1 MISLC
6 FLSALKISNLFTIL
20 FDSID
25 TRVRAAL
32 LVVTP
37 VIVGPNN
44 EAVGET
50 QPVIKNNEIIITI
63 FFNIKDNDE
72 LHDSLQKDKNKKKKL
87 HPEIVFNYLLS

>member
-1 MISLC
+1 LISL
-6 FLSALKISNLFTIL
+6 FLFSALKTSNLFTIL

-44 EAVGET
+44 EAVGDT
-50 QPVIKNNEIIITI
+50 QPVIKNNEIIIII
-63 FFNIKDNDE
+63 FFNINDNDE
-72 LHDSLQKDKNKKKKL
+72 LHDSSKKD
-87 HPEIVFNYLLS
+87 